1 MPNRSLPMS
10 AIFNQSKDSYR
21 DPTTRQSRHSKFLAP
36 PTSSHRQIRDRTLSA
51 GSQSEE
57 DGKVIPRHRH
67 ECPSGITSDAE
78 MEEEQASVKGK
89 GKKQTAH
96 PSFQFQETDHQ
107 GNTVETRF
115 RPNEAD
121 DNFSVHS
128 KMYTVKR
135 PPTPPGG
142 QASDQSSA
150 GSDVEPDTRAPE
162 SPNSGTL
169 DSFEGRSGPSTQSRR
184 PQRV

>member
-10 AIFNQSKDSYR
+10 AISNQSKDSDR
-21 DPTTRQSRHSKFLAP
+21 ETATRQSRHSKFLAP
-36 PTSSHRQIRDRTLSA
+36 PTYSHRQVRDRTLFA

-78 MEEEQASVKGK
+78 MEEKQTSVKGN

-96 PSFQFQETDHQ
+96 PSFRFQETDHE

-115 RPNEAD
+115 RPDEAD
-121 DNFSVHS
+121 DNLSVHS

-150 GSDVEPDTRAPE
+150 GSDVEPDTRTPE
-162 SPNSGTL
+162 STSSGTL
-169 DSFEGRSGPSTQSRR
+169 GRFEGRSGPSTQSLR